1 MHTPLT
7 LSHPYAP
14 LQPYRQRISPTPLP
28 ACLSGLARHLK
39 LMWSCGLICGRQ
51 GGAGSVVETFR
62 VRHGYQIL
70 GRTLQRLARNSV
82 QQQWKAEVREGQEED
97 GLVRGTPSLADA
109 DGGVVW

>member
-1 MHTPLT
+1 M
-7 LSHPYAP
+7 
-14 LQPYRQRISPTPLP
+14 
-28 ACLSGLARHLK
+28 
-39 LMWSCGLICGRQ
+39 CGRQ

-97 GLVRGTPSLADA
+97 GLLGGTPWADA
-109 DGGVVW
+109 DGGVVWWQVRARENERDLLASLLEEEEGENTDASKKKTKKSRRKEKVRPMIE